1 MMSAPKAEPDVAP
14 PLEETIL
21 ALDNVPLALPI
32 AGPGTRGLAAF
43 LDYLIVLILAALW
56 AAGGFWFL
64 ATAGKGNAWA
74 VALVILGFFVI
85 EYGYFAGV
93 EVRTG
98 GRTFGKWAM
107 GLRVTSRLGTQAGIP
122 SLLIRNCV
130 RSVDLFT
137 GVPMMALDPLARRLG
152 DRLAGTLVLRD
163 RVAVAES
170 VLGRVPRGW
179 DGRQIAIAEDFL
191 RRASHLEPQRAERLA
206 EQVLLAVEEADAN
219 MLSGVDRTGG
229 PVETLRQA
237 LDFRKR

>member
-1 MMSAPKAEPDVAP
+1 MSVPKAEPEVAP
-14 PLEETIL
+14 QLEETIL
-21 ALDNVPLALPI
+21 ALDNVPLELPV
-32 AGPGTRGLAAF
+32 AGPGTRALAAF
-43 LDYLIVLILAALW
+43 LDYLIVAILAGLW
-56 AAGGFWFL
+56 AAGGIWFL
-64 ATAGKGNAWA
+64 ATSGKGRTWA
-74 VALVILGFFVI
+74 VALVVLGFFVI

-107 GLRVTSRLGTQAGIP
+107 GLRVTSRLGTQAGTT

-130 RSVDLFT
+130 RSVDLLT

-163 RVAVAES
+163 RAAVAES

-191 RRASHLEPQRAERLA
+191 RRASELEQPRAEKLA
-206 EQVLLAVEEADAN
+206 AQVLLAIEEVDADLLA
-219 MLSGVDRTGG
+219 GIDRTVG